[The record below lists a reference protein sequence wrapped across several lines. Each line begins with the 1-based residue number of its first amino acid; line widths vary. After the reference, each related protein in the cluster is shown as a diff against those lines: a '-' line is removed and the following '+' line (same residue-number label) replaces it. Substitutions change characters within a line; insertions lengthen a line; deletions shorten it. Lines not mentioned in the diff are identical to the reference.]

1 MNTLLNLQQ
10 NLDDF
15 DAFYDLLSESHEDL
29 DEMQSKMLNNQLI
42 LLLSNHIGN
51 LAILREAFALA
62 RVKIE
67 RLSSSN

>member
-51 LAILREAFALA
+51 LAVLREAFALA

-67 RLSSSN
+67 RLNSSA

>member
-51 LAILREAFALA
+51 LAVLREAFALA

-67 RLSSSN
+67 K

>member
-42 LLLSNHIGN
+42 LVLSNHIGN
-51 LAILREAFALA
+51 LAVLREAFALA

-67 RLSSSN
+67 RLDSST